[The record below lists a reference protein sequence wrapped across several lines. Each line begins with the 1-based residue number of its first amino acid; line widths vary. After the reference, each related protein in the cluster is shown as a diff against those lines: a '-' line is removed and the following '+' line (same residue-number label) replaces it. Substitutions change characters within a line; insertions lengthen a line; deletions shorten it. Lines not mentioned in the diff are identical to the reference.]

1 MWYRLKK
8 GFILRRPKGD
18 GMEYMIEAPH
28 VQRCNSRQAWNR
40 KFSLEGG
47 CADLPCHRVP
57 GLLASVRQYARSLYA
72 E

>member
-1 MWYRLKK
+1 
-8 GFILRRPKGD
+8 
-18 GMEYMIEAPH
+18 MEYMIEAPH